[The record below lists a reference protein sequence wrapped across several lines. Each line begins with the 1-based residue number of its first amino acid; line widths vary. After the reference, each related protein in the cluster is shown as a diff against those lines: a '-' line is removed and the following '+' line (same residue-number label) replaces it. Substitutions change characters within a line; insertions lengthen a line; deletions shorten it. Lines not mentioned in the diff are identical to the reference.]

1 MNSEPPI
8 GDDLQRML
16 VSMKQNVLERAEP
29 RKRRG
34 RRTGIVITVIA
45 LLAVGTAGGGV
56 ALGLIPTSSTEPEPT
71 PSATSQPSQTVT
83 PSSAPVVGEP
93 TPTPT
98 PTPTAPPYSATDWS
112 TWTISADA
120 VGPAT
125 LGSPAGSDDA
135 ALRAAFSPAPPLID
149 DTGTVIYPFGCP
161 NTNSRIWDGPGGE
174 RVVEVVAG
182 GTVGT
187 VVIQQGQDAA
197 PGQQVG
203 PKTLEGVGLGS
214 TLAEVRG
221 AYPDLVQTRTDAA
234 GGTRDTFWAVRSGE
248 RYIVFQFGEGSDRV
262 ATVFVAGTSEPV
274 ADYCS

>member
-56 ALGLIPTSSTEPEPT
+56 ALGLIPTSPTEPEPT

-83 PSSAPVVGEP
+83 PSSAPVVGE
-93 TPTPT
+93 PTPT

-125 LGSPAGSDDA
+125 LGSPAGADDA

-149 DTGTVIYPFGCP
+149 DKGTVIYPFGCP

-187 VVIQQGQDAA
+187 VVIQQSQDAA

-248 RYIVFQFGEGSDRV
+248 RYIVFQVGEGSGRV
-262 ATVFVAGTSEPV
+262 ATVFVSGTSEPV

>member
-56 ALGLIPTSSTEPEPT
+56 ALGLIPTSPTEPEPT

-83 PSSAPVVGEP
+83 PSSAPVVGE
-93 TPTPT
+93 PTPT

-125 LGSPAGSDDA
+125 LGSPAGADDA

-149 DTGTVIYPFGCP
+149 DKGTVIYPFGCP

-248 RYIVFQFGEGSDRV
+248 RYIVFQVGEGSGRV
-262 ATVFVAGTSEPV
+262 ATVFVAGTGEPV

>member
-56 ALGLIPTSSTEPEPT
+56 ALGLIPTSPTEPEPT

-83 PSSAPVVGEP
+83 PSSAPVVGE
-93 TPTPT
+93 PTPT

-125 LGSPAGSDDA
+125 LGSPAGADDA

-149 DTGTVIYPFGCP
+149 DKGTVIYPFGCP

-248 RYIVFQFGEGSDRV
+248 RYIVFQVGEGSGRV
-262 ATVFVAGTSEPV
+262 ATVFVSGTSEPV